1 MDYFA
6 HARSTIKYRSVSNL
20 SSAAGCRRSRLKR
33 GSQKKRDFSSKM
45 ALNIKKV
52 LISDEIDEKCVKIL
66 RDNSIEAVKN
76 TKLSKE
82 ELLVEIPVSIL

>member
-1 MDYFA
+1 
-6 HARSTIKYRSVSNL
+6 
-20 SSAAGCRRSRLKR
+20 
-33 GSQKKRDFSSKM
+33 M